1 MFPICRQR
9 HRRAQTMGVLFVM
22 DMFAHYA
29 AQAIP
34 ASVQRK
40 QAKAENPPSA
50 LELKMLE
57 KQRLSRAYRASRRV
71 INKETLAD
79 EPRLLAFA
87 RYLKKADPAELVEAI
102 SQSWL
107 PTAPENVK
115 HYALR
120 LVTARCDKINRS
132 LGFEALDDPLP
143 PETSTFFKAR
153 AALGVR

>member
-1 MFPICRQR
+1 
-9 HRRAQTMGVLFVM
+9 M

-40 QAKAENPPSA
+40 QAKAEKPPTA
-50 LELKMLE
+50 LELKMQE
-57 KQRLSRAYRASRRV
+57 KQRLSRAYRAARRV
-71 INKETLAD
+71 INKETLAA

-87 RYLKKADPAELVEAI
+87 RYLKKSQPAELVEAI

-107 PTAPENVK
+107 PTAPDDIK
-115 HYALR
+115 AYALR
-120 LVTARCDKINRS
+120 LITARCDKINRS
-132 LGFEALDDPLP
+132 LGFEALDDPMP
-143 PETSTFFKAR
+143 PETSTFFRAR